1 MEPYKDAKLPPKAC
15 SFYSWINSSQVL
27 PHMSCPQF
35 GVFFWQRVIGIA
47 KFRSIVPLSP
57 HSYQKER
64 VTDKFT
70 SSCQKYVLPC
80 LLVRKFSLLIVILA
94 IVALHCWR
102 PYQYSPS
109 GPMNCRQSQARA
121 VVGRNCY
128 VSFELIRFLQV
139 FQYTATAVHQ
149 QKPLQL
155 SRSIN

>member
-1 MEPYKDAKLPPKAC
+1 MQNCRPKLVR
-15 SFYSWINSSQVL
+15 SIRGLIQVRFYHLLAVHSL
-27 PHMSCPQF
+27 A
-35 GVFFWQRVIGIA
+35 FFFLWQRVIGIA

-70 SSCQKYVLPC
+70 SSCKKYVLPC

-155 SRSIN
+155 SRSINW